1 MENPEFLQFLSARLR
16 ELETQLR
23 VLQTAIAAFKVI
35 QPESAPTIDAIVT
48 EAWRSPAILENLRQ
62 NDNLPPAK
70 LSEQLSDSL
79 DSVSTLEWLVEVKT
93 TDSVN

>member
-1 MENPEFLQFLSARLR
+1 MENPEFPQFLSARLR

-35 QPESAPTIDAIVT
+35 QPESAPTLDAIVT
-48 EAWRSPAILENLRQ
+48 EAWRSPAILESIRQ
-62 NDNLPPAK
+62 NDNLPQERPER
-70 LSEQLSDSL
+70 LSRGL
-79 DSVSTLEWLVEVKT
+79 DALGTLEWLIEVKT